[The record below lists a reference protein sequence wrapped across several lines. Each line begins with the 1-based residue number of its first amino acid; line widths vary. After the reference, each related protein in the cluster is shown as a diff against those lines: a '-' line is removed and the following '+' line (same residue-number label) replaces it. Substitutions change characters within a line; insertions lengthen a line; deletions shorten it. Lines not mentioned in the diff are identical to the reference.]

1 VTGDPTGEPTGEFTD
16 ASHSQP
22 GDLWRYRLTGLYA
35 RPGHPDRKEK
45 AMFPHPHITSQLGR
59 EHQRQMLAA
68 ASQRQLRR
76 QHRRQVS
83 KAADVAAAV
92 IRRLVT
98 VIAEPSL

>member
-1 VTGDPTGEPTGEFTD
+1 MFT
-16 ASHSQP
+16 
-22 GDLWRYRLTGLYA
+22 
-35 RPGHPDRKEK
+35 HPD
-45 AMFPHPHITSQLGR
+45 ITSQLGR
-59 EHQRQMLAA
+59 EHQREMLAA

-76 QHRRQVS
+76 QHGRQVS